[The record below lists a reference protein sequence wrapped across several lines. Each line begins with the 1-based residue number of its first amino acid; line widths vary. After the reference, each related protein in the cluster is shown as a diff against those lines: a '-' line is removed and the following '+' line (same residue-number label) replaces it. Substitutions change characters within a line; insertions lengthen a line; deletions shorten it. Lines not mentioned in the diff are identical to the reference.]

1 MTPSSTTRSPLPT
14 MLQAGTCALQQDK
27 ESYAQRSAAN
37 IENYIGTARVPIGLA
52 GPVTVLGEHAQG
64 SFHIP
69 MATTEGTLVASTT
82 RGMKVINACG
92 GVKVRVVRNGGIQRA
107 PVFEFKTIDDAFAFT
122 QSVNADWSWLRPV
135 MESTTSHG
143 KLMDIRSWQM
153 GRMVCVRMTMDP
165 GDASGQNMVS
175 IASQKGTE
183 ALLARFPTIRR
194 FRMGGGLSGE
204 KVPCSINALLGRGKG
219 VTASISIPAD
229 VMHSITRADIAD
241 LPRLHQ
247 SYSNFALWAGNSN
260 SHLSLTNTLTA
271 MFIAAG
277 QDVAT
282 LPESNSAQNILDYD
296 AAQGVLH
303 WDVHIPNVNAGTVG
317 GGTSLPT
324 QRECLE
330 IMGCHGTGKVNKF
343 VELCAV
349 ASLAN
354 EISFWGAM
362 CAQEWISAHAGL
374 RER

>member
-1 MTPSSTTRSPLPT
+1 MSETPDTRHTTPA
-14 MLQAGTCALQQDK
+14 MLQDGNCALQHDMAL
-27 ESYAQRSAAN
+27 YAQRSAAN
-37 IENYIGTARVPIGLA
+37 IENYIGTARIPIGLA

-64 SFHIP
+64 SFQIP

-107 PVFEFKTIDDAFAFT
+107 PVFEFQSIDDAFAFT
-122 QSVNADWSWLRPV
+122 QSLEADWSWLRPI
-135 MESTTSHG
+135 MESTTQHG
-143 KLMDIRSWQM
+143 KLMDIRCWQM
-153 GRMVCVRMTMDP
+153 ARMVCVRMTMDP

-175 IASQKGTE
+175 IASEMGVE
-183 ALLARFPTIRR
+183 ALVARFPTIQR

-204 KVPCSINALLGRGKG
+204 KVACSVNPLLGRGKA

-229 VMHSITRADIAD
+229 VMRSITRADIAD

-247 SYSNFALWAGNSN
+247 SYSNFAQWAGNGN
-260 SHLSLTNTLTA
+260 SHLSLTNTLAA

-282 LPESNSAQNILDYD
+282 LPESNAAQNILDHD
-296 AAQGVLH
+296 VANGVLH
-303 WDVHIPNVNAGTVG
+303 WDVHIPNINVGTVG
-317 GGTSLPT
+317 GGTGLPT

-330 IMGCHGTGKVNKF
+330 LMGCYGSGKVNKF

-374 RER
+374 RTR

>member
-1 MTPSSTTRSPLPT
+1 MTHPSVSQSALPT
-14 MLQAGTCALQQDK
+14 MLLAGTCVLQQDK
-27 ESYAQRSAAN
+27 ELYAQRSAAN
-37 IENYIGTARVPIGLA
+37 IENYIGTTRIPIGLA

-107 PVFEFKTIDDAFAFT
+107 PVFEFHTIDDAFAFT
-122 QSVNADWSWLRPV
+122 QSLNADWSWLRPI

-143 KLMDIRSWQM
+143 KLMDIRCWQM

-183 ALLARFPTIRR
+183 ALLERFSTIHR

-219 VTASISIPAD
+219 VTASISIPAE
-229 VMHSITRADIAD
+229 VMRRITRADIAD

-317 GGTSLPT
+317 GGTGLPT

-330 IMGCHGTGKVNKF
+330 IMGCHGNGKVNKF

-374 RER
+374 RSR

>member
-1 MTPSSTTRSPLPT
+1 MSETPDTRHTTPA
-14 MLQAGTCALQQDK
+14 MLRDGNCALQHDMAL
-27 ESYAQRSAAN
+27 YAQPSVAN
-37 IENYIGTARVPIGLA
+37 IENYIGTARIPIGLA

-64 SFHIP
+64 SFQIP

-107 PVFEFKTIDDAFAFT
+107 PVFEFQSIDDAFAFT
-122 QSVNADWSWLRPV
+122 QSLEADWSWLRPI
-135 MESTTSHG
+135 MESTTRHG
-143 KLMDIRSWQM
+143 KLMDIRCWQM
-153 GRMVCVRMTMDP
+153 ARMVCVRLTMDP

-175 IASQKGTE
+175 IAAQAGVE
-183 ALLARFPTIRR
+183 ALIARFPTIHR

-204 KVPCSINALLGRGKG
+204 KVACSVNPLMGRGKA

-229 VMHSITRADIAD
+229 VMRSITRADIAD

-247 SYSNFALWAGNSN
+247 SYSNFAQWAGNSN
-260 SHLSLTNTLTA
+260 SHLSLTNTLAA

-282 LPESNSAQNILDYD
+282 LPESNAAQNILDHD
-296 AAQGVLH
+296 VANGVLH
-303 WDVHIPNVNAGTVG
+303 WDVHIPNINAGTVG
-317 GGTSLPT
+317 GGTGLPT

-330 IMGCHGTGKVNKF
+330 LMGCYGSGQVNKF

-374 RER
+374 RTR

>member
-1 MTPSSTTRSPLPT
+1 MANPSDSRHATPA
-14 MLQAGTCALQQDK
+14 MLQGGNCALQQDK
-27 ESYAQRSAAN
+27 DLYAERVAAN
-37 IENYIGTARVPIGLA
+37 IENYIGTARIPIGLA

-107 PVFEFKTIDDAFAFT
+107 PVFEFHTIDDAFAFT
-122 QSVNADWSWLRPV
+122 QSVNGDWSWLAPI
-135 MESTTSHG
+135 MESTTRHG
-143 KLMDIRSWQM
+143 KLMDIHCWQM

-175 IASQKGTE
+175 IASQQGVE
-183 ALLARFPTIRR
+183 ALLERFPTIHR

-204 KVPCSINALLGRGKG
+204 KVPCSANALLGRGKG
-219 VTASISIPAD
+219 VTASISIPAE
-229 VMHSITRADIAD
+229 VMRRITRADIAD

-247 SYSNFALWAGNSN
+247 SYSNFAQWAGNSN
-260 SHLSLTNTLTA
+260 SHLSLANTLAA
-271 MFIAAG
+271 MFLAAG

-296 AAQGVLH
+296 VANGVLH

-317 GGTSLPT
+317 GGTGLPT

-330 IMGCHGTGKVNKF
+330 LMGCYGSGKVNKF

-349 ASLAN
+349 ASIAN

-374 RER
+374 RTR

>member
-1 MTPSSTTRSPLPT
+1 MTEASATPRALPT

-27 ESYAQRSAAN
+27 ELYAQRSTAN
-37 IENYIGTARVPIGLA
+37 IENYIGTARIPIGLA

-64 SFHIP
+64 DFHIP

-107 PVFEFKTIDDAFAFT
+107 PVFQFNTIDDAFEFA
-122 QSVNADWSWLRPV
+122 QSINTDWSWLRPI

-143 KLMDIRSWQM
+143 KLMDIRCWQM

-175 IASQKGTE
+175 ISSQKGAE
-183 ALLARFPTIRR
+183 ALLERFPTIYR

-204 KVPCSINALLGRGKG
+204 KVPCSINSLLGRGKG
-219 VTASISIPAD
+219 VTASISIPAE
-229 VMHSITRADIAD
+229 VMRRITRADIAD
-241 LPRLHQ
+241 MPRLHQ

-260 SHLSLTNTLTA
+260 SHLSLTNTLAA

-282 LPESNSAQNILDYD
+282 LQESNSAQNILDYD

-303 WDVHIPNVNAGTVG
+303 WDVHIPNINAGTVG
-317 GGTSLPT
+317 GGTGLPT

-330 IMGCHGTGKVNKF
+330 IMGCHGSGKVNKF

-374 RER
+374 RSR